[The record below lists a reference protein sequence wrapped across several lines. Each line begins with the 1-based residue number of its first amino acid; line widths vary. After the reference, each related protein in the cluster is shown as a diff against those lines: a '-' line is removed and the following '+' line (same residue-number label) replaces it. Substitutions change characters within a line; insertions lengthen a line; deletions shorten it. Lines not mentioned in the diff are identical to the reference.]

1 MRCGSFVFFCKGVNL
16 KNHMKALPED
26 LNRSEWESL
35 ISERIIG
42 RNAYRDREI
51 LKENLLDGRTYEW
64 IAEAH
69 DMSSRQIARIL
80 KSRRKQL
87 YNNMS

>member
-1 MRCGSFVFFCKGVNL
+1 MRCGLFVFCKGVNR
-16 KNHMKALPED
+16 KKHMKALPED

-87 YNNMS
+87 YNKMS